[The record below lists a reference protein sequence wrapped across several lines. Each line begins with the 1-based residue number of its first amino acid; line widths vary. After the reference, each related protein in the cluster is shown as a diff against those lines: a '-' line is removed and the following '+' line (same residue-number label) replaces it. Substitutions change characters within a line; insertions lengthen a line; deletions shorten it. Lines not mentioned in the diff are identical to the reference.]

1 MVGATIFLM
10 LVCLLVGK
18 MVYDHQKY
26 KEKRVIS
33 EDDESDI

>member
-1 MVGATIFLM
+1 MLGATIFLM

-26 KEKRVIS
+26 KGKKVIS
-33 EDDESDI
+33 EDTETDK